1 MVTGPIPLLLIGAM
15 ALLSLFLGLWQRRTN
30 RKLSNELYRLKQQL
44 AELDSGA
51 EQQPSFSNSLY
62 QVEQKQI
69 KVAEPR
75 SSSEKYRYIAS
86 LAEQGI
92 NAAGIAAALQLAPGE
107 VEQLLQLTKL
117 KQKASESLQTDS
129 TSAARTS

>member
-1 MVTGPIPLLLIGAM
+1 MATGSIPLLLIGAT

-30 RKLSNELYRLKQQL
+30 RKLSNELDRLKQQL
-44 AELDSGA
+44 AEIDSGPD
-51 EQQPSFSNSLY
+51 QQPSFSTSLY

-92 NAAGIAAALQLAPGE
+92 NAEGIAAALQMAPGE
-107 VEQLLQLTKL
+107 VEQLLQLTN
-117 KQKASESLQTDS
+117 AT
-129 TSAARTS
+129 R